1 MDGPEL
7 VKFALD
13 VVPPLVNRVLDTA
26 EWQRDDV
33 DMYLMH
39 QATLYMLEHL
49 RARLDLDKDS
59 VPLDLDRYGNTVS
72 STIPILIEGLRSS
85 GRLRPGARSVL
96 VGFGVGLSW
105 SGCVWTETWEAP
117 KSVLATPE
125 TAVSQRLP

>member
-7 VKFALD
+7 VKFSLE
-13 VVPPLVNRVLDTA
+13 VVPPLVKRVLADA
-26 EWQRDDV
+26 GWSRDDV

-49 RARLDLDKDS
+49 RAQLDLDGES

-72 STIPILIEGLRSS
+72 STIPILIEGLRCS
-85 GRLRPGARSVL
+85 GRLRPGVRSLL

-105 SGCVWTETWEAP
+105 SGCVWTETWEARQANP
-117 KSVLATPE
+117 
-125 TAVSQRLP
+125 LPVERRKAA